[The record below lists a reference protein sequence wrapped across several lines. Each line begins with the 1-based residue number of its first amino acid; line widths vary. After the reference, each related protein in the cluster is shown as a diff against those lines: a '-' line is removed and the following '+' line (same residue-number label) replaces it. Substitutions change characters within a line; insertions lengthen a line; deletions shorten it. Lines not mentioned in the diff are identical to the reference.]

1 MPIVQLFGA
10 IIALSRLRDTL
21 LRYKVRHIFLG
32 LTCQSHKKKDFHYL
46 QQLADKSQINAFLKT
61 SLNTE
66 LVFTILKGI

>member
-46 QQLADKSQINAFLKT
+46 QQLADKS
-61 SLNTE
+61 
-66 LVFTILKGI
+66 